1 MMFILRSV
9 IAYCLFVAAAHA
21 QAPAGDEPLPRVD
34 IGSGFSV
41 AAPSGDDWRT
51 TGAPASYYKAL
62 GPQDHSLVL
71 AAATGP
77 SGISREEIV
86 AVAGPN
92 GGTQLVKLVARF
104 VERAWKAHAAGMQDA
119 RFEPVDVVN
128 ETGGKYS
135 VGKFIC
141 GYSRIVVRDRGAL
154 ADGVPARLRYVAY
167 SCVEFPDLTVAATV
181 SYSERGREQDLSDDA
196 MAEGERFARSLRRLK

>member
-1 MMFILRSV
+1 MMSILRAV
-9 IAYCLFVAAAHA
+9 IGYCLFAAAAHA
-21 QAPAGDEPLPRVD
+21 QAQTDAGPLPRVD

-41 AAPSGDDWRT
+41 AAPAGDGWRM

-77 SGISREEIV
+77 AGISREEIV

-92 GGTQLVKLVARF
+92 GGNQLVKIVARF

-128 ETGGKYS
+128 ETGGRYS
-135 VGKFIC
+135 IGTFFC
-141 GYSRIVVRDRGAL
+141 GYSRIVVRDRGAVVN
-154 ADGVPARLRYVAY
+154 GIPARMRYVAY
-167 SCVEFPDLTVAATV
+167 SCVEFPDLTVAANV

-196 MAEGERFARSLRRLK
+196 MAEGERFVRSLQRLQ